1 MKSAGDEHGEACY
14 VQHPV
19 GLRTPHLL
27 IGLWKGLISRVV
39 LVSAC
44 CATTPR
50 PEIHAKAHVS
60 LNTQA
65 GPKPTS
71 LSTHKY
77 AQSPRLTQHTSRPK
91 VHVSL
96 NSHAGSKPTSLSS
109 HRQPKSPRLTRS
121 TRRQAQSPRLSRSAQ
136 SPRLYQLTAQK
147 PTTQSTRREAKSPR
161 LSQLTNRHKAH
172 VYKSGM

>member
-71 LSTHKY
+71 LSTHRY

-91 VHVSL
+91 AHVSQLTNMPKVLVSL
-96 NSHAGSKPTSLSS
+96 NTQAGPKSTSLST
-109 HRQPKSPRLTRS
+109 HT
-121 TRRQAQSPRLSRSAQ
+121 QAQSPRLFQ
-136 SPRLYQLTAQK
+136 VTDSP
-147 PTTQSTRREAKSPR
+147 
-161 LSQLTNRHKAH
+161 KAH
-172 VYKSGM
+172 V